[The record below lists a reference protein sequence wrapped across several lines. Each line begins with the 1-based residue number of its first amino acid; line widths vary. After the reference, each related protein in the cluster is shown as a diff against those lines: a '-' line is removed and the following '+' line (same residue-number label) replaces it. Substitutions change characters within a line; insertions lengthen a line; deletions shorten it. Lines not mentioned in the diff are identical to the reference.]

1 MRWIVDFLD
10 EYAVCNNEIVI
21 LGDFNLHYDCPNE
34 TYVGQI
40 NNIFNTR
47 NLQQMVSKPTQ
58 RAGHILDWVVVRNQN
73 ICSEFQVIDKCI
85 SDHSVVS
92 FLTCFDKPASK
103 KRTILT
109 RNIRTID
116 SNKFTSDLSTCNNI
130 ISQAHDKAIVYFN
143 ELSKLIDT
151 HAPLRSRN
159 VTNRPSAPW
168 MTCELK
174 SAKAER
180 RRAERQWRKTGLPE
194 HKYIF
199 KLLISKVNSLI
210 ITSKRL
216 FYQAKISESTSSK
229 YLYSLVDYMYGKSK
243 TSIFPNNIS
252 LCDLP
257 DKFSNFFSTKI
268 SKIRENL
275 DMACISRPV
284 FNSFNGEGMTS
295 FVEMSPCEVR
305 EIVLASPSKSCTLDP
320 IPTKFIIANIDS
332 VIECLTNIINDSLN
346 NGIMPP
352 SLKHA
357 LISPL
362 LKKPNLDPNELKN
375 YRPVSNLPF
384 LSKLIEKAV
393 VKQINSYLQNSSLL
407 EINQSAYRK
416 NHNTETALLKISN
429 DLLMSADQK
438 NVSIIALLDLSAA
451 FDTIDHD
458 FLINRLHSSFGFGGV
473 VLNWFKSYLCDRTQS
488 VVCSDFKS
496 SSHPLSFGVPQGS
509 VLGPILYTL
518 YTTPLGD
525 IIRKHS
531 LNYHMYADDTQL
543 YLSIEPSNVSDIVF
557 SLENCIKDVKQW
569 MLENKLQLNDEKTE
583 ILLINPKKYDIDVN
597 NITIGNDCIAFSEHA
612 KNLGV
617 YISNDLSMKCHV
629 TNLCKAIY
637 LEIRRLK
644 HMSTYVDENSLKT
657 LAASFILSRFDYCNS
672 LFKNINKDLLN
683 KLQKL
688 QNFAAKVILKK
699 SIRDHVTPCLITL
712 HWLPVQ
718 YRIDFKI
725 AVLVYKCLNNLAPS
739 YLSNLIELY
748 SPQRT
753 LRSSNS
759 LLLSTNVGKFK
770 TLGDRAF
777 SVSAPTVWNALPLGI
792 KRSPT
797 LDIFKRD
804 LKTHYFSMYYT

>member
-1 MRWIVDFLD
+1 
-10 EYAVCNNEIVI
+10 
-21 LGDFNLHYDCPNE
+21 
-34 TYVGQI
+34 
-40 NNIFNTR
+40 
-47 NLQQMVSKPTQ
+47 
-58 RAGHILDWVVVRNQN
+58 
-73 ICSEFQVIDKCI
+73 
-85 SDHSVVS
+85 
-92 FLTCFDKPASK
+92 
-103 KRTILT
+103 
-109 RNIRTID
+109 
-116 SNKFTSDLSTCNNI
+116 
-130 ISQAHDKAIVYFN
+130 
-143 ELSKLIDT
+143 
-151 HAPLRSRN
+151 
-159 VTNRPSAPW
+159 
-168 MTCELK
+168 
-174 SAKAER
+174 
-180 RRAERQWRKTGLPE
+180 
-194 HKYIF
+194 
-199 KLLISKVNSLI
+199 
-210 ITSKRL
+210 
-216 FYQAKISESTSSK
+216 
-229 YLYSLVDYMYGKSK
+229 
-243 TSIFPNNIS
+243 
-252 LCDLP
+252 
-257 DKFSNFFSTKI
+257 
-268 SKIRENL
+268 
-275 DMACISRPV
+275 
-284 FNSFNGEGMTS
+284 
-295 FVEMSPCEVR
+295 
-305 EIVLASPSKSCTLDP
+305 
-320 IPTKFIIANIDS
+320 
-332 VIECLTNIINDSLN
+332 
-346 NGIMPP
+346 
-352 SLKHA
+352 
-357 LISPL
+357 
-362 LKKPNLDPNELKN
+362 
-375 YRPVSNLPF
+375 
-384 LSKLIEKAV
+384 
-393 VKQINSYLQNSSLL
+393 
-407 EINQSAYRK
+407 
-416 NHNTETALLKISN
+416 
-429 DLLMSADQK
+429 
-438 NVSIIALLDLSAA
+438 
-451 FDTIDHD
+451 
-458 FLINRLHSSFGFGGV
+458 
-473 VLNWFKSYLCDRTQS
+473 
-488 VVCSDFKS
+488 
-496 SSHPLSFGVPQGS
+496 
-509 VLGPILYTL
+509 
-518 YTTPLGD
+518 
-525 IIRKHS
+525 
-531 LNYHMYADDTQL
+531 MYADDTQL

-597 NITIGNDCIAFSEHA
+597 NITIGNDCIVFSEHA